1 MADKV
6 YTIVLHV
13 DLGCPRC
20 HKKIKKT
27 LSKYRER
34 YQIQEEKF
42 DEKQNT
48 VTLSG
53 PFCPNKLAKKLCC
66 KAGESIK
73 CIKILD
79 KKPPESP
86 PPPPPKPKPKPT
98 KPEADP
104 PKPPPAPK
112 PDPAPTPAPKPVK
125 PTTPP
130 KTPDPPPKKPDP
142 VPQPVCQ
149 PVYPPVHPMGVCCR
163 PCYEGYGGGPCQQGY
178 GYYGYYGYGRPSY
191 ISPCCR
197 YFSEEEPTSCAI
209 M

>member
-6 YTIVLHV
+6 YTIVLQV

-20 HKKIKKT
+20 YKKIKKI

-42 DEKQNT
+42 DGKQNT

-53 PFCPNKLAKKLCC
+53 PFCPDKLAKKLCC

-73 CIKILD
+73 CIK
-79 KKPPESP
+79 KPPESP
-86 PPPPPKPKPKPT
+86 PPPPPKPKSEPKP
-98 KPEADP
+98 KHED
-104 PKPPPAPK
+104 
-112 PDPAPTPAPKPVK
+112 
-125 PTTPP
+125 PP
-130 KTPDPPPKKPDP
+130 KTP
-142 VPQPVCQ
+142 VQ
-149 PVYPPVHPMGVCCR
+149 PMGVCCR
-163 PCYEGYGGGPCQQGY
+163 PCYGGCGGGPCQQG
-178 GYYGYYGYGRPSY
+178 YGYYGYGRPSY